1 MLFLASSALIPFT
14 VSLIVNYPIL
24 FTSYRSLSPSMI
36 WAVSGFALFIFTFFL
51 FGAPVRTY
59 ILEHELSHMLIALLS
74 GTKIRRVSFRAGNA
88 YVKTSRVNLFIALIP
103 YSLPLYTLF
112 VMLVLKVMKR
122 FIQSSL
128 LIEALYFLAGLTL
141 SFHFIATIY
150 YLQLDQPDLKRYGTF
165 ASLILVIV
173 WALVILA
180 LILAL
185 MFEDVQVLLFLR
197 ESVTDAGVI
206 YQTVFRT
213 IGTILSV
220 FFS

>member
-1 MLFLASSALIPFT
+1 
-14 VSLIVNYPIL
+14 VNYPIL

-36 WAVSGFALFIFTFFL
+36 WAVSGFALFIFMFLL

-74 GTKIRRVSFRAGNA
+74 GTKIRSVSFRTGNA
-88 YVKTSRVNLFIALIP
+88 HVKTGRVNLFIALVP
-103 YSLPLYTLF
+103 YSLPLYALF
-112 VMLVLKVMKR
+112 VMLLLKLMKR
-122 FIQSSL
+122 LAQSSL

-150 YLQLDQPDLKRYGTF
+150 YLQLDQPDMNRYGTF
-165 ASLILVIV
+165 ASLILVIT
-173 WALVILA
+173 WTLVILA

-185 MFEDVQVLLFLR
+185 MFEDVQVLLFFR
-197 ESVTDAGVI
+197 ESFADAGVI
-206 YQTVFRT
+206 YRTVFRM